1 MVIANLDDLLDDI
14 PEDIDM
20 DVFMALVSL
29 QEISIQRFYNGLN
42 LSIENVGLGD
52 IESLNGIISGHESNY
67 FTFKGHG
74 LKMMDFV
81 SLDMYLKNNLSN
93 QDDYRVVNF
102 TVLKY
107 EDNSYMLVMINYKE
121 GTYKPENSVMFRP
134 NDPAVRLCRCIY
146 PLFKELEIRLKSM

>member
-20 DVFMALVSL
+20 DVFMALMSL

-52 IESLNGIISGHESNY
+52 IESLNGIISGHESDY
-67 FTFKGHG
+67 FTFKGHS
-74 LKMMDFV
+74 LKMIDYV
-81 SLDMYLKNNLSN
+81 SLDMSLKNLSDQN
-93 QDDYRVVNF
+93 DYKVVNF

-107 EDNSYMLVMINYKE
+107 DDSSYLLIIINYKE
-121 GTYKPENSVMFRP
+121 GTYSPENSVMFRP
-134 NDPAVRLCRCIY
+134 SKTVDKMCKCIY